1 MSEQQTQR
9 GKFKKIDLQGKTIEK
24 WCEEQCIN
32 QGKTNKWANATWKEF
47 FFYMYWD
54 EYFIVNDELYQILE
68 VKDIDSCYYVQ
79 VDKQDDDTYSFY
91 ATYYDGGTC
100 LTECLEEG
108 IENLK

>member
-1 MSEQQTQR
+1 MVEKRRTRKYMGTTHQ
-9 GKFKKIDLQGKTIEK
+9 KKDFSYDEYLELL
-24 WCEEQCIN
+24 N
-32 QGKTNKWANATWKEF
+32 QGKTKKWADETWEEF
-47 FFYMYWD
+47 FFDIYWD
-54 EYFIVNDELYQILE
+54 KYFIVNDELYQILE
-68 VKDIDSCYYVQ
+68 VEDIDSCYYVQ

>member
-1 MSEQQTQR
+1 MSEQQTKR

-32 QGKTNKWANATWKEF
+32 QGKTKKWADETWTEF
-47 FFYMYWD
+47 FFDMYWD

-68 VKDIDSCYYVQ
+68 VEDIDRCYYVQ

-100 LTECLEEG
+100 LTECLEEY
-108 IENLK
+108 LK